1 MLRFRVTESLSIDQF
16 LHVGKAWADLIR
28 LHAREM
34 GRDPADARRV
44 LDFGCGCGRTA
55 RWLLGGGNTEFH
67 GVDVDA
73 EAIAWCRQHLPQ
85 GHFAATG
92 PAPPLP
98 FPPEHFDVVYCLSV
112 FTHLNESMQD
122 VWLAELRRILRPGG
136 VLLLTVHSK
145 FAAQLLDAEGQRM
158 LETCGLVHIRSQK
171 LNSLVPDWY
180 QTTWHSEAYIV
191 ERLAAWFS
199 DIRYRPIPES
209 VQDMVLARRP

>member
-1 MLRFRVTESLSIDQF
+1 
-16 LHVGKAWADLIR
+16 
-28 LHAREM
+28 
-34 GRDPADARRV
+34 
-44 LDFGCGCGRTA
+44 
-55 RWLLGGGNTEFH
+55 
-67 GVDVDA
+67 VDVDA
-73 EAIAWCRQHLPQ
+73 DAIAWCRQFLSQ
-85 GHFAATG
+85 GHFVATG

-98 FPPEHFDVVYCLSV
+98 FPDEHFDVVYCLSV

-171 LNSLVPDWY
+171 LTSLVPDWY

-191 ERLAAWFS
+191 ERLSAWFS
-199 DIRYRPIPES
+199 DIRYRPIPDS
-209 VQDMVLARRP
+209 VQDVVLARRP